1 MKNKGGL
8 AVILGMKPGK
18 MHSPETESDDDE
30 GSACEVSLQDAFRA
44 IRKGDKEAFVESM
57 RDAIAAMVGGDDDT
71 DDDED

>member
-18 MHSPETESDDDE
+18 ASSETEDDDG

-57 RDAIAAMVGGDDDT
+57 RDAIAAMVGGEDDDT
-71 DDDED
+71 DDED

>member
-1 MKNKGGL
+1 MKGKGGL

-18 MHSPETESDDDE
+18 GMPSSEAEDDDG

-57 RDAIAAMVGGDDDT
+57 RDAIAAMVGGADDT
-71 DDDED
+71 DDED